1 VNCRSNLA
9 DRLERRATVHIREES
24 PRRGAAPDP
33 FGLKMVAP
41 VLMAF
46 GTPEQQRRFL
56 PPILSSESWWC
67 QGYSEPGAGSISP
80 RCAPRS
86 ARREYFVV
94 NGQKTWNTLGH
105 FADWMFCLVRTDPEA
120 KQQSGISFLLID
132 MKSPA

>member
-1 VNCRSNLA
+1 VNWPKQFWR
-9 DRLERRATVHIREES
+9 DRLERRATVHIRGGIGRGGA
-24 PRRGAAPDP
+24 PRLIP

-67 QGYSEPGAGSISP
+67 QGYSEPGAGSDL
-80 RCAPRS
+80 RLAAHPRS

-105 FADWMFCLVRTDPEA
+105 FAD
-120 KQQSGISFLLID
+120 
-132 MKSPA
+132 